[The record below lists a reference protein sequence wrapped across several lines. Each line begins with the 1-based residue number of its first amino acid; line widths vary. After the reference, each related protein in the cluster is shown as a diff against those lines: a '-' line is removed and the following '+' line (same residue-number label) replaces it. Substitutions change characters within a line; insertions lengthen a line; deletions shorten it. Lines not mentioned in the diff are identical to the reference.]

1 MTNDT
6 SKSMLTQYLFCGL
19 SLVTASIPA
28 FAQFQDGNSH
38 AQPHKHDTTINAPV
52 STSIASSKVV
62 ASQKTRPKI
71 ALVLSGGGAR
81 GFAHIGVLRVLK
93 EMRIPVDFVVG
104 TSMGAVVGGAY
115 AAGSPV
121 EELEDIVRKTSWESV
136 LADRPARDTLD
147 FRRREEDLLLP
158 SRIELS
164 LSSSGLSLPPS
175 AAGNASLEQA
185 LTRLLPKTSRDEK
198 INQLAIPFRSVA
210 SDLVTGELVEMV
222 DTPLLAT
229 MRASLAVPGMFAPVH
244 LNNRVLVD
252 GGLVRNLPIDI
263 AHNMGADIVI
273 AINVGTPLAKEKELG
288 SAISVAQ
295 QMIQILTEQ
304 NVQRSKK
311 EIRSTDILIEPDL
324 SGIDFLDFSEHHNAM
339 LAGDIATRQL
349 DSKLSHLSLSE
360 QDYLAFDQQ
369 RRVPL
374 KEAPH
379 GFPISSIKITGNKSI
394 NPEILLAQSDLKIG
408 APASESSLQQA
419 RKNLYGRGDLDHV
432 ETRLKEVDGK
442 SEVTILA
449 QEAEWTKNR
458 IRLGLELSSDFRSSS
473 NFIISGMHV
482 ASSMNAWGGEFRN
495 IAKIGSTR
503 QIGTQFYQPLGINS
517 PWYVAPSY
525 QYGASSIDSFE
536 EGRKLARLNY
546 SINNLSFSLG
556 RKISNWGDLSFN
568 FYQEK
573 GNSKITIPQDNEP
586 LTILKGK
593 THELRFRLDTL
604 DNLGAPTRGN
614 FLTASLSNSKCG
626 YPNCEYLA
634 NFSFIGLTAFSSGKT
649 ATHFYAEWA
658 KSQDDIAPLSLGG
671 FLRLSGMETGSLSN
685 KTIGFLRMV
694 ESQRIGSMPAAL
706 GGAIRLGYSLEIGG
720 GFKANENIKFS
731 QLKRSGSV
739 FLSFDTRFGPL
750 YTAYGKTWRG
760 DSTFYLFLGPIW

>member
-1 MTNDT
+1 MSHSLYAQQESSKTPSSTQASASAPT
-6 SKSMLTQYLFCGL
+6 SA
-19 SLVTASIPA
+19 VT
-28 FAQFQDGNSH
+28 
-38 AQPHKHDTTINAPV
+38 PV
-52 STSIASSKVV
+52 STPSAQAS
-62 ASQKTRPKI
+62 RPKI

-115 AAGSPV
+115 AAGSSV
-121 EELEDIVRKTSWESV
+121 EELEDIVRKTSWENV

-147 FRRREEDLLLP
+147 FRRREEDVLLP

-164 LSSSGLSLPPS
+164 LTSSGLSLPPS

-198 INQLAIPFRSVA
+198 INNLSIPFRSVA
-210 SDLVTGELVEMV
+210 SDLVTGELVEMI

-244 LNNRVLVD
+244 LNKRVLVD

-311 EIRSTDILIEPDL
+311 EIRPNDILIEPDL
-324 SGIDFLDFSEHHNAM
+324 SGIDFLDFAEHHNAM

-349 DSKLSHLSLSE
+349 ESKLSHLSLPE
-360 QDYLAFDQQ
+360 EEYLAFEKVRLESIKDS
-369 RRVPL
+369 PL
-374 KEAPH
+374 
-379 GFPISSIKITGNKSI
+379 GLPISSIKISGNKSI
-394 NPEILLAQSDLKIG
+394 NAQILLAQSELKIG
-408 APASESSLQQA
+408 SPATETVMQQA

-432 ETRLKEVDGK
+432 ETRVNEVEGK
-442 SEVTILA
+442 SEVNIIA

-482 ASSMNAWGGEFRN
+482 ASSVNAWGGEFRN
-495 IAKIGSTR
+495 MAKIGSTR
-503 QIGTQFYQPLGINS
+503 QLASQFYQPLGVNS

-525 QYGASSIDSFE
+525 QYGASSLDAFE
-536 EGRKLARLNY
+536 EGRKLARYNY
-546 SINNLSFSLG
+546 NVNASNFTVG
-556 RKISNWGDLSFN
+556 RKISNWGDLSFALHHEHGN
-568 FYQEK
+568 AKIAIPESDKLPSNYQ
-573 GNSKITIPQDNEP
+573 GTTQ
-586 LTILKGK
+586 
-593 THELRFRLDTL
+593 ELRFRLDTL

-614 FLTASLSNSKCG
+614 FLNASMARSKCG
-626 YPNCEYLA
+626 SPNCVYQA
-634 NFSFIGLTAFSSGKT
+634 NFSFEGLTAFSSGST

-658 KSQDDIAPLSLGG
+658 KSQGDVAPLSLGG

-685 KTIGFLRMV
+685 KSIGFLRMV
-694 ESQRIGSMPAAL
+694 ESKRIGSMPAAL
-706 GGAIRLGYSLEIGG
+706 GGAIRVGYSVEIGG
-720 GFKANENIKFS
+720 GFKANENIKFDK
-731 QLKRSGSV
+731 LKRGGSL

-750 YTAYGKTWRG
+750 YTAWGKTSGG